1 MTADFLGEEQG
12 NISPRLTDL
21 SVRFWIL
28 LVATGIA
35 AGFGAMLMMQILR
48 SVQHLA
54 LNYHTGQYS
63 KAAAHVSQLRLIS
76 ILFLGSLI
84 TGLGLWVLRG
94 HGGTGGEPTDV
105 VWNRRGKLSLLRTLL
120 SGALSEFTVAMG
132 GSLGREA
139 APQRTGAA
147 AADQLAR
154 YFKLSSAERRILI
167 ACGAGAGL
175 SAVYN
180 VPLAG
185 ALFTLEIYLGDVSI
199 SMALPALLSSA
210 IATATAWITL
220 PRYAVYSLP
229 TLPAASISLIAF
241 ALTVGPLL
249 GVISAGYV
257 KMIAWASDHQPKRWL
272 LVIEPVIA
280 FTILGI
286 AAIRYPLLLGNGV
299 DLAQFAF
306 IGTAGIMTLLAL
318 TVLKPLAT
326 ALCLRSGASGGVFT
340 PTLSFGAILGTLL
353 GHVWNSFWAGAPIAS
368 YSVVSAG
375 AMLGAAA
382 EAPLVGAAFI
392 LELTRTSAGA
402 MVPILIAVA
411 GATIASRQLDLR
423 SIYTARLTSTVVKNN
438 KKSTQPHPPGQ

>member
-12 NISPRLTDL
+12 NITPRLSNL
-21 SVRFWIL
+21 SLRFWIL
-28 LVATGIA
+28 LIATGIA
-35 AGFGAMLMMQILR
+35 AGLGAMLMMSVLR
-48 SVQHLA
+48 TIQHLA
-54 LNYHTGQYS
+54 LNYHAGAYS
-63 KAAAHVSQLRLIS
+63 NAAAHVSQFRLIAV
-76 ILFLGSLI
+76 LFGGGLI
-84 TGLGLWVLRG
+84 TGLGLWILRE
-94 HGGTGGEPTDV
+94 HGGTGGEPTAV
-105 VWNRRGKLSLLRTLL
+105 VWNREGKLSLVRSLL
-120 SGALSEFTVAMG
+120 SGALSEITVAMG
-132 GSLGREA
+132 GSVGREA
-139 APQRTGAA
+139 APQRSGAA

-154 YFKLSSAERRILI
+154 HFKLSPAERRLLI

-185 ALFTLEIYLGDVSI
+185 ALFTLEIYLGEISI

-220 PRYAVYSLP
+220 PRQAVYSLP
-229 TLPAASISLIAF
+229 TLPTASISLIAF
-241 ALTVGPLL
+241 ALAVGPLL
-249 GVISAGYV
+249 GIVSAGYV

-272 LVIEPVIA
+272 LILEPVIA
-280 FTILGI
+280 FSLLGI
-286 AAIRYPLLLGNGV
+286 VATQYPLLLGNGV

-306 IGTAGIMTLLAL
+306 IGTAGIITLLAL

-326 ALCLRSGASGGVFT
+326 ALCLRSGATGGLFT

-353 GHVWNSFWAGAPIAS
+353 GHLWSFFWSGTPIAS

-411 GATIASRQLDLR
+411 GATLSSRQIDMR
-423 SIYTARLTSTVVKNN
+423 SIYTVRLTSTTAGNR
-438 KKSTQPHPPGQ
+438 KKPTQPHQPGK

>member
-1 MTADFLGEEQG
+1 
-12 NISPRLTDL
+12 
-21 SVRFWIL
+21 
-28 LVATGIA
+28 
-35 AGFGAMLMMQILR
+35 MMWVLR
-48 SVQHLA
+48 TVQHLA
-54 LNYHTGQYS
+54 LNYQAGEYS
-63 KAAAHVSQLRLIS
+63 KAAAQVSQFRLIAV
-76 ILFLGSLI
+76 LVVGGLI
-84 TGLGLWVLRG
+84 TGFGLWILRG
-94 HGGTGGEPTDV
+94 HGGTGGEPTNV
-105 VWNRRGKLSLLRTLL
+105 VWNRDGKLSLLRTLL
-120 SGALSEFTVAMG
+120 TGALSEITVAMG

-139 APQRTGAA
+139 APQRSGAA

-154 YFKLSSAERRILI
+154 YFKLTSAERRLLI

-175 SAVYN
+175 AAVYN

-185 ALFTLEIYLGDVSI
+185 ALFTLEIYLGEISI

-220 PRYAVYSLP
+220 PRHAVYSLP

-241 ALTVGPLL
+241 SLVVGPLL
-249 GVISAGYV
+249 GIISAGYV

-272 LVIEPVIA
+272 LIVEPIIA
-280 FTILGI
+280 FLLVGI
-286 AAIRYPLLLGNGV
+286 FATRYPLLLGNGV

-306 IGTAGIMTLLAL
+306 VGTAGIITLLAL
-318 TVLKPLAT
+318 TVLKPLVT
-326 ALCLRSGASGGVFT
+326 ALCLRSGATGGLFT

-353 GHVWNSFWAGAPIAS
+353 GHIWSYFWAGAPIGS
-368 YSVVSAG
+368 YSVVAAG

-411 GATIASRQLDLR
+411 GATLASRQIDLR
-423 SIYTARLTSTVVKNN
+423 SIYTARLTSTVAKNN
-438 KKSTQPHPPGQ
+438 TKPGQPH

>member
-1 MTADFLGEEQG
+1 MTADFLGEEQA
-12 NISPRLTDL
+12 NVSPRLTDL
-21 SVRFWIL
+21 SIRFWIL
-28 LVATGIA
+28 LIATGIS
-35 AGFGAMLMMQILR
+35 AGLGAIVMMWVLR

-54 LNYHTGQYS
+54 LNYHTGEYS
-63 KAAAHVSQLRLIS
+63 RAAAHVSHLWLIMV
-76 ILFLGSLI
+76 LFVGGLV
-84 TGLGLWVLRG
+84 TGLGLWILRG

-105 VWNRRGKLSLLRTLL
+105 VWNRRGKLLLMRTLL
-120 SGALSEFTVAMG
+120 SGALSEITVALG
-132 GSLGREA
+132 GSVGREA

-147 AADQLAR
+147 AADRLAQ
-154 YFKLSSAERRILI
+154 YFKLTPVERRVLI

-185 ALFTLEIYLGDVSI
+185 ALFTLEIYLGEISI

-220 PRYAVYSLP
+220 PRHAVYSIP

-241 ALTVGPLL
+241 ALAVGPVI
-249 GVISAGYV
+249 GIISAGYV

-272 LVIEPVIA
+272 LILEPVIA
-280 FTILGI
+280 FTLLGI
-286 AAIRYPLLLGNGV
+286 VATQYPLLLGNGV

-306 IGTAGIMTLLAL
+306 VGTAAIFTLLAL

-326 ALCLRSGASGGVFT
+326 ALCFRSGATGGLFT

-353 GHVWNSFWAGAPIAS
+353 GHLWSLYWPGAPMAS

-411 GATIASRQLDLR
+411 GATLSSRHIDMR
-423 SIYTARLTSTVVKNN
+423 SIYTARLTSTIAKTD
-438 KKSTQPHPPGQ
+438 KKPTQPRQAGQ